1 MIKAFSLLEFVFII
15 LILGIVFNLGSLY
28 LKRQSTRRCNTNLN
42 DIQYTQ
48 SLAMMQEG
56 IRVDELAI
64 AKESGL
70 KVNGR
75 FIL

>member
-28 LKRQSTRRCNTNLN
+28 LKKDNLLEGAIQILN

-48 SLAMMQEG
+48 SLAMMQ
-56 IRVDELAI
+56 
-64 AKESGL
+64 
-70 KVNGR
+70 KV
-75 FIL
+75 